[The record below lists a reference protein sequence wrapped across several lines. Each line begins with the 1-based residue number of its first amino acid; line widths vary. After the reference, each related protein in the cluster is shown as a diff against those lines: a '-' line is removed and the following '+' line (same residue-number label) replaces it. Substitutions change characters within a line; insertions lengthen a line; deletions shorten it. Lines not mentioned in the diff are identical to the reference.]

1 MSIPRIASYA
11 MPQHLPVSRARWQLE
26 TPRAALLVHDMQ
38 QYFVDFFD
46 ATQAPVPELLRHCAQ
61 LIAAC
66 RSAGIPVF
74 YTAQP
79 GAQRPQDRALLSDFW
94 GTGLADREELTR
106 IVAPLAPQAGDRL
119 LTKWRYSAF
128 KRSDFEAQLRALGRD
143 QLIICGV
150 YAHIGCLMTAGEAF
164 MLDIQPFLIGDALA
178 DFSRDEHEMAL
189 RYAAGRCAQVASTRE
204 AIAQLQGARLTLDGL
219 REEVAT
225 QIGIDA
231 AQLGDD
237 DDLLL
242 MGLDSVRLMAL
253 VQRWKLRGLN
263 ADFAE
268 LAEVPTLAG
277 WLAVLTRAPHAVVAA

>member
-1 MSIPRIASYA
+1 MSIPRIAPYA
-11 MPQHLPVSRARWQLE
+11 MPQHLPVSRARWQLQA
-26 TPRAALLVHDMQ
+26 PRAALLVHDMQ
-38 QYFVDFFD
+38 QYFIDFFD

-66 RSAGIPVF
+66 RSAGVPVF

-94 GTGLADREELTR
+94 GEGLADRPELTR
-106 IVAPLAPQAGDRL
+106 IVAPLQPQAGDTVL
-119 LTKWRYSAF
+119 CKWRYSAF
-128 KRSDFEAQLRALGRD
+128 KRSDFEAQLRAHGRE

-164 MLDIQPFLIGDALA
+164 MLDIQPFLIGDAIA

-189 RYAAGRCAQVASTRE
+189 RYAAGRCAQVATTRE
-204 AIAQLQGARLTLDGL
+204 VIAQLQGARLTLDGL
-219 REEVAT
+219 REEVAA
-225 QIGIDA
+225 QIGIEP
-231 AQLGDD
+231 AQLGDG

-253 VQRWKLRGLN
+253 VQRWKLRGLK

-268 LAEVPTLAG
+268 LAEAPTLAG
-277 WLAVLTRAPHAVVAA
+277 WLAALTQAPHAALQA